1 VIPPFWSRLDSRL
14 LSEQAAA
21 PRAPER
27 SLVSKL
33 KSVVGRRHVLTGA
46 AATRRFSQGYR
57 FGGGPALAVV
67 RPGTLLEQ
75 WEVLQHCT
83 AAGVIIIAQAANT
96 GLTGGSTP
104 FGRYDRDV
112 IIINTGRL
120 RGTHLLRGGAQVL
133 CLPGTTL
140 HELEQTLKPLGR
152 EPHSVIGSSCLGAT
166 VIGGICNNSGGAL
179 VRRGPAYTELALYAQ
194 VGADGALRLVN
205 HLGMELGTQPE
216 EILDRLDRGCFT
228 DANVTT
234 TEGRAASDAR
244 YRDHVRQ
251 IDEDTPARFN
261 ADPLR
266 LFEAAGSAGKVVLF
280 AVRLDTFP
288 ADERTATFYL
298 GTNDPAALTR
308 LRRHILSSFS
318 HLPVSGEYVHRDA
331 FDIAARYG
339 KDLFLAIK
347 YLGTEKLPALFATKA
362 RLDNWADRL
371 PLLPRQSS
379 DHFLQWCSSL
389 WGNHLPRRLLQFR
402 QHYEHHLILK
412 MADGGV
418 EEAREY
424 LESAFRSSVS
434 DFFECSPSEAADAF
448 RHRFA
453 VAGAAVRYRAIHQ
466 DSVEDIVAIDFALR
480 RNDQDWV
487 EQLPASMSSA
497 IQHRLYYGHFFCHV
511 FHHDYVISKG
521 VDAAALEEKM
531 LALLDQRGAEYPA
544 EHNVGHLYRAKKP
557 LAEHYARLDPLNIFN
572 PGIGRTGRAAKTATF
587 TPRER

>member
-1 VIPPFWSRLDSRL
+1 M
-14 LSEQAAA
+14 LSEQAEA
-21 PRAPER
+21 PRARER
-27 SLVSKL
+27 SLVVKL
-33 KSVVGRRHVLTGA
+33 RSVVGGRHVLTGA

-57 FGGGPALAVV
+57 FGGGPVLAVV
-67 RPGTLLEQ
+67 RPGTLSEQ

-83 AAGVIIIAQAANT
+83 AAGVIIIVQAANT

-104 FGRYDRDV
+104 FGHYDRDV

-120 RGTHLLRGGAQVL
+120 RGTHLLRGGEQVL

-194 VGADGALRLVN
+194 VGADGALRLIN

-216 EILDRLDRGCFT
+216 EILARLDRGCFT

-234 TEGRAASDAR
+234 AEGRAASDAR

-371 PLLPRQSS
+371 PFLPRQSS

-389 WGNHLPRRLLQFR
+389 WGDHLPRRLLQFR
-402 QHYEHHLILK
+402 QQYEHHLILK

-418 EEAREY
+418 EEARDY
-424 LESAFRSSVS
+424 LGSAFASSAS

-453 VAGAAVRYRAIHQ
+453 VAGAAVRYRAMHQ
-466 DSVEDIVAIDFALR
+466 DCVEEIVAIDFALR

-497 IQHRLYYGHFFCHV
+497 ILHRLYYGHFFCHV
-511 FHHDYVISKG
+511 FHHDYVISRG
-521 VDAAALEEKM
+521 ADAAAVEEKM

-544 EHNVGHLYRAKKP
+544 EHNVGHLYHAKQP